1 MQQNN
6 SYNINNNLMGTR
18 SLTNLS
24 KISNIRVRICTHALT
39 TNLIF
44 SYFLSELTVRRNF
57 SFKRNCENK
66 EKS

>member
-24 KISNIRVRICTHALT
+24 KIYFRICTHALT

-44 SYFLSELTVRRNF
+44 SYFLSELTVRRNLL
-57 SFKRNCENK
+57 FKRNCEN
-66 EKS
+66 